1 MTSVP
6 SAHGG
11 HRRDA
16 GAVQSPVLAGHEAR
30 AWADLVLR
38 GYARATNL
46 SFAGTQFLLVG
57 TGSVADALAGALAR
71 FGGAVVLAADDPIEL
86 LAISRR
92 YGIPARLI
100 RATPFVTP
108 DVDVLVT
115 TGRGHPPL
123 TAEAI
128 AAGERSL
135 VVLNA
140 APPAEASAGT
150 LDAGGPLSTVRSL
163 TQFGGPRP
171 IFTAPRVDPGQLD
184 QAIATARSTHARLVT
199 AFGADEADAELAK
212 ALLA

>member
-6 SAHGG
+6 SAYGG
-11 HRRDA
+11 HRHDA

-38 GYARATNL
+38 GYARETNL
-46 SFAGTQFLLVG
+46 GFAGTRFLLVG
-57 TGSVADALAGALAR
+57 TGSVTDALAAALAR
-71 FGGAVVLAADDPIEL
+71 FGGSVVLAADDPIEL
-86 LAISRR
+86 LTISRR

-100 RATPFVTP
+100 HATPFVTP

-140 APPAEASAGT
+140 APPAEADAGA
-150 LDAGGPLSTVRSL
+150 LDAGGPLSTVRTL

-171 IFTAPRVDPGQLD
+171 IFTAPRVDTAQLD
-184 QAIATARSTHARLVT
+184 RAIAAARSTHARLVA
-199 AFGADEADAELAK
+199 AFGAVGADTELAK

>member
-1 MTSVP
+1 PRLCGVP
-6 SAHGG
+6 SPGG
-11 HRRDA
+11 PGSGSRRR
-16 GAVQSPVLAGHEAR
+16 GCVFFGFPAR
-30 AWADLVLR
+30 PPNPLWPAT
-38 GYARATNL
+38 RA
-46 SFAGTQFLLVG
+46 LLVG

-71 FGGAVVLAADDPIEL
+71 FGGGVVLAADDPIEL

-163 TQFGGPRP
+163 TQFSGPRP
-171 IFTAPRVDPGQLD
+171 IFTAPRVDTAELD
-184 QAIATARSTHARLVT
+184 QAVATARSTHARLVT